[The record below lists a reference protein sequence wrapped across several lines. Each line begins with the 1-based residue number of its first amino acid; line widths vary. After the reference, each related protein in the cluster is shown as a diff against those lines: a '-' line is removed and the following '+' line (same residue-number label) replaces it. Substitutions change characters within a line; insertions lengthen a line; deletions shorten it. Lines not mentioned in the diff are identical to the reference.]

1 MVLYKKDHL
10 MKKLYQLSLSF
21 FILGALISCTGESVS
36 TSNQEHEEGPFYV
49 EFVSCSKG
57 SEYSNSNLS
66 DMIQSWRMLPI
77 SNELRGSYLYDP
89 IKEENAFGPS
99 MWWELEWESKEAADS
114 AWNEWVTNADV
125 MEWTN
130 KYQDVMSC
138 DGAGRNAWDIKIPVS
153 SSYFGESN
161 DSGYFYS
168 QYWTC
173 SYKNGAGRNEL
184 DTFLPMHSAKIKSS
198 NLEGTGYHYGVYF
211 DRRSRDASHSD
222 VPANLVWGEWAK
234 SEEAMEKQNQN
245 FENNFQEVFA
255 AFDKLATCL
264 DEPDTFNS
272 WMLYSR
278 DNSDYSPSF

>member
-1 MVLYKKDHL
+1 
-10 MKKLYQLSLSF
+10 MKKIYQLSLSL
-21 FILGALISCTGESVS
+21 FILGAIVSCSGEGVS
-36 TSNQEHEEGPFYV
+36 TSNQEHQEGPFYV

-66 DMIQSWRMLPI
+66 DMIQSWRILPI
-77 SNELRGSYLYDP
+77 SSELRGSYLYDP

-99 MWWELEWESKEAADS
+99 MWWELEWESKDVADS

-125 MEWTN
+125 IEWTN

-173 SYKNGAGRNEL
+173 SYKDGAGRNEL
-184 DTFLPMHSAKIKSS
+184 DSFLPMHSAKIKSS

-211 DRRSRDASHSD
+211 DRRSQGASHSD

-255 AFDKLATCL
+255 AFDKLATCQ

>member
-1 MVLYKKDHL
+1 
-10 MKKLYQLSLSF
+10 MKKIYQLSLSF
-21 FILGALISCTGESVS
+21 FILGAFVSCSGESVS
-36 TSNQEHEEGPFYV
+36 NSSQEHQEGPFYV

-57 SEYSNSNLS
+57 GEYSNSNLS
-66 DMIQSWRMLPI
+66 DMIQSWRTLPI

-99 MWWELEWESKEAADS
+99 MWWELEWESKDAADS

-211 DRRSRDASHSD
+211 DRRSQDASHSD

-234 SEEAMEKQNQN
+234 SEEEMEKQNQN

>member
-1 MVLYKKDHL
+1 
-10 MKKLYQLSLSF
+10 
-21 FILGALISCTGESVS
+21 
-36 TSNQEHEEGPFYV
+36 
-49 EFVSCSKG
+49 
-57 SEYSNSNLS
+57 
-66 DMIQSWRMLPI
+66 MIQSWRMLPI
-77 SNELRGSYLYDP
+77 SSELRGSYLYDP

-99 MWWELEWESKEAADS
+99 MWWELEWESKGAADS

-153 SSYFGESN
+153 SSYFGELN

-211 DRRSRDASHSD
+211 DRRSQDASHSD

-255 AFDKLATCL
+255 AFDKLATCQ

-278 DNSDYSPSF
+278 DNSNYSPSF

>member
-1 MVLYKKDHL
+1 
-10 MKKLYQLSLSF
+10 
-21 FILGALISCTGESVS
+21 
-36 TSNQEHEEGPFYV
+36 
-49 EFVSCSKG
+49 
-57 SEYSNSNLS
+57 
-66 DMIQSWRMLPI
+66 
-77 SNELRGSYLYDP
+77 
-89 IKEENAFGPS
+89 

-161 DSGYFYS
+161 ESGYFYS

-211 DRRSRDASHSD
+211 DRRSQDASHSD

-234 SEEAMEKQNQN
+234 SEAAMEKQNQN

-278 DNSDYSPSF
+278 ENSDYSPSF

>member
-1 MVLYKKDHL
+1 
-10 MKKLYQLSLSF
+10 MKKIYQLSLSF
-21 FILGALISCTGESVS
+21 FILGALVSCSGESVS
-36 TSNQEHEEGPFYV
+36 TSNQEHQEGPFYV

-57 SEYSNSNLS
+57 SDYSNSNLS

-77 SNELRGSYLYDP
+77 SSELRGSYLYDP

-211 DRRSRDASHSD
+211 DRRSQDASHSD